1 MLDPEALRAEVDT
14 FMEAYDKKVAEVG
27 LSQVQPS
34 ITCAA
39 LGKVCSSR
47 GGGMVAACPSNHV
60 ESRLP
65 FSLLS
70 PGPPDWGTCSL

>member
-39 LGKVCSSR
+39 LGKVCSS
-47 GGGMVAACPSNHV
+47 
-60 ESRLP
+60 
-65 FSLLS
+65 
-70 PGPPDWGTCSL
+70 